1 MACHIHAPTTTAAV
15 VATVLRWGSL
25 HPLQEEGLASSFVS
39 KLVATKAKAYAAV
52 TALMGIL
59 ALVIDLI
66 WEEAFYAH
74 IGGLGL

>member
-1 MACHIHAPTTTAAV
+1 MEA
-15 VATVLRWGSL
+15 
-25 HPLQEEGLASSFVS
+25 SFVS

-66 WEEAFYAH
+66 WEEALYAH
-74 IGGLGL
+74 IGGVGL